1 MDELTYVSR
10 GTMTDIADAI
20 RAANGSTDSYKPTEM
35 AAAIS
40 GIGGV
45 DLDEV
50 ETLLVDFYYDAD
62 LITLADGIIYQT
74 RRLIVS

>member
-1 MDELTYVSR
+1 MDALTYVTR
-10 GTMTDIADAI
+10 DTMTGIADAI
-20 RAANGSTDSYKPTEM
+20 REATGTTTTYKPSEM
-35 AAAIS
+35 AEAI
-40 GIGGV
+40 GNIGGV